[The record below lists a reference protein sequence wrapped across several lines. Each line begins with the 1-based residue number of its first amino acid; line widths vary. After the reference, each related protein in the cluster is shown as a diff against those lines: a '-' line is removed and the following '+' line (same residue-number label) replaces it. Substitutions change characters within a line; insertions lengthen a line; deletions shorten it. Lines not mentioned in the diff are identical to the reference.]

1 MKKQLQNL
9 MGIAV
14 LTLALSF
21 SLSAQNHYYHHR
33 TGTANRDALA
43 ASGQGSNID
52 VVYHRFEWRI
62 HPDSPSTTAP
72 AKFLKGSVTTYFVTK
87 QPNVS
92 SISFDFNKVHTI
104 DSVKYHGN
112 KLASINIVWNT
123 TKILQ
128 LNLPTAITSSD
139 KLDSIAIYYKGTPP
153 AVNGEE
159 YGYQRGGSSTN
170 NYIYTLSESYED
182 RDWWPCKHDMNDKID
197 SMDIIV
203 SVPSAFWVAANG
215 KMTDSAI
222 VGANRIFKF
231 KHRYPIASYLV
242 SLGVAKYQSYHR
254 APVNIGGTNVPI
266 VYNLFANKSRT
277 AVNNA
282 LTALDKCRLEIAA
295 FSGRY
300 GDYPFKKEKF
310 GFYEFGY
317 GGGMEHQT
325 FAGMGA
331 GTLTSWSTIAHELAH
346 QWFGNQVTC
355 ATWSDLWINEGFAR
369 YNEILAAELVTG
381 LGNPVTHRAGIKSSA
396 RSVSTTPIFISNIST
411 SNTIWTSANF
421 VASYERGCMVISML
435 RTLLGD
441 DLFFRACRNYLS
453 DPLLTYKAA
462 ATADVQRHFQSLF
475 GQDMS
480 PFFNAWIYGYGN
492 SSYAVSWNTTGN
504 NIKLRLVQSRT
515 TGASVT
521 HFPMPVVLRLSNAL
535 GTASTTVVLYD
546 RGDSLYLSG
555 NGLGAGVAGNTISLS
570 LPFAPSTVS
579 FDPNSVTM
587 ATGTV
592 TRLTTLREAAP
603 VPVAK
608 LNLYPNPTKDVFTV
622 QQLSSNMLVRE
633 DTNQGGTLLVV
644 DMNGQTVLRK
654 NILNGMEKIST
665 ANWKPG
671 TYTVELIANGE
682 VIGREKLVVAH

>member
-1 MKKQLQNL
+1 MKKRLQNL
-9 MGIAV
+9 AGIA
-14 LTLALSF
+14 LFTLALSF
-21 SLSAQNHYYHHR
+21 SSSAQNHYYHHR
-33 TGTANRDALA
+33 TGTANKAVLA
-43 ASGQGSNID
+43 ASGQGSNIN
-52 VVYHRFEWRI
+52 VVYQRCEWRI

-72 AKFLKGSVTTYFVTK
+72 AKFLKGNVTTYFVTT
-87 QPNVS
+87 QPIVAS
-92 SISFDFNKVHTI
+92 VTFDFNRVHTI
-104 DSVKYHGN
+104 DSVKYRGT
-112 KLASINIVWNT
+112 KLATTNIVWNT
-123 TKILQ
+123 TNILQ
-128 LNLPTAITSSD
+128 LNLPNAITTLG
-139 KLDSIAIYYKGTPP
+139 KLDSVTIYYKGTPP
-153 AVNGEE
+153 AINGEQ

-170 NYIYTLSESYED
+170 NYVYTLSESYED
-182 RDWWPCKHDMNDKID
+182 RDWWPCKHDMTDKID
-197 SMDIIV
+197 SLDIIV
-203 SVPSAFWVAANG
+203 SVPSNFWVAANG

-222 VGANRIFKF
+222 VGTNRIFKF

-242 SLGVAKYQSYHR
+242 SLGVAKYQAYHR
-254 APVNIGGTNVPI
+254 APVNVNGTNVPI
-266 VYNLFANKSRT
+266 VYNLFSNKSRT

-325 FAGMGA
+325 FAGMGG
-331 GTLTSWSTIAHELAH
+331 GTLTDWSTIAHELSH

-381 LGNPVTHRAGIKSSA
+381 LGNPVTHRASIKSSA
-396 RSVSTTPIFISNIST
+396 RTVNTTPIFINDISS

-441 DLFFRACRNYLS
+441 DLFFRACRNYLN
-453 DPLLTYKAA
+453 DPALTYQAA
-462 ATADVQRHFQSLF
+462 ATADVQRHYQSLF
-475 GQDMS
+475 GQDMT

-492 SSYAVSWNTTGN
+492 PSYAVSWNTTGN

-515 TGASVT
+515 LGASVS
-521 HFPMPVVLRLSNAL
+521 HFPMPVVLNLTNAT

-546 RGDSLYLSG
+546 RGDSLYLAGS
-555 NGLGAGVAGNTISLS
+555 GLGSGVAGNTISLS
-570 LPFAPSTVS
+570 LPFAPASVS

-592 TRLTTLREAAP
+592 SRLTTLREAAP
-603 VPVAK
+603 QPVAK
-608 LNLYPNPTKDVFTV
+608 LNLFPNPTRDVFAV
-622 QQLSSNMLVRE
+622 QQTGRPTVGS
-633 DTNQGGTLLVV
+633 TLLVV
-644 DMNGQTVLRK
+644 DMNGQTMLRK
-654 NILNGMEKIST
+654 NMVSGTEKIST

-671 TYTVELIANGE
+671 TYTVELMANGE
-682 VIGREKLVVAH
+682 VVGRDKIVVAH